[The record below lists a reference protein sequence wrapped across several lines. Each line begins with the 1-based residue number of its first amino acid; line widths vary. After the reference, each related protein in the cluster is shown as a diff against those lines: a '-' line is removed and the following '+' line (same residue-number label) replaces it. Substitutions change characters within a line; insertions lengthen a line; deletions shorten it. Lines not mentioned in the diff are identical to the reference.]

1 MERTQMPIIRRMD
14 TQIVVCL
21 YDATR
26 LSNKTANDQYIQQHG
41 CSSNHSK
48 QVREHK

>member
-1 MERTQMPIIRRMD
+1 MPIIRRMD

-26 LSNKTANDQYIQQHG
+26 LSNKTEQMTNTYNNMVVPPIILNKSGNTNDYLL
-41 CSSNHSK
+41 
-48 QVREHK
+48 